1 MSMYYS
7 PNCKPDIKL
16 NLEMGSVGVAA
27 HLLAGNLKEEATVV
41 WWRETK
47 EAPSHPCLLWDTGL
61 PRNGASTSLSEGPFP
76 SLSSRCWGGSE
87 TKGGARV
94 VRASSPSTSI
104 RFPLVFFLEPDV
116 GDWCSYVS
124 CFQGKRGHSFSV
136 HQNTFACLY
145 GSDESQ
151 VGGVALI
158 ALGSMGLGC
167 VVASSMSPKQGHHM
181 FPSTP
186 SSVRHIITQ
195 VSIL

>member
-1 MSMYYS
+1 MYYS

-16 NLEMGSVGVAA
+16 NLEKGSVGVAA
-27 HLLAGNLKEEATVV
+27 HLLAGNLKEEAMVV

-47 EAPSHPCLLWDTGL
+47 EAPSHPCSLWNTGL
-61 PRNGASTSLSEGPFP
+61 PRNGASTSLSEGPSP

-124 CFQGKRGHSFSV
+124 VFPRKTWAQFFRSSKHVCMFIRQRRISSWWCGPHCSWKRRSRVCSGKFWVSKTRPPH
-136 HQNTFACLY
+136 
-145 GSDESQ
+145 
-151 VGGVALI
+151 
-158 ALGSMGLGC
+158 
-167 VVASSMSPKQGHHM
+167 
-181 FPSTP
+181 
-186 SSVRHIITQ
+186 
-195 VSIL
+195 VSINTIIIFYSSLKHYSG